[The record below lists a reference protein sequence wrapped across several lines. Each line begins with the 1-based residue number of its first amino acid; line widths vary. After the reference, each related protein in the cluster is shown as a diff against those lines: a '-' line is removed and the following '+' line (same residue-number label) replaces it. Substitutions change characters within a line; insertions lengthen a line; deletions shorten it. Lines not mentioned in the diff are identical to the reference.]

1 MVKAKNKA
9 NLLETMEE
17 NKDQARYSCQTWDKQ
32 TKGLGVGEQQER
44 LLANC

>member
-9 NLLETMEE
+9 NILESVKE
-17 NKDQARYSCQTWDKQ
+17 NKDQTRQSCQTWNKQ
-32 TKGLGVGEQQER
+32 IKSLGVGEQQER